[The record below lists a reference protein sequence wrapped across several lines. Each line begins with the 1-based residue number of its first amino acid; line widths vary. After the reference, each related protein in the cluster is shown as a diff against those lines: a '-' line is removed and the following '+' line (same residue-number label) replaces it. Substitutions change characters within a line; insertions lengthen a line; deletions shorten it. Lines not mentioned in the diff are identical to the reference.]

1 MYPPILI
8 IYMLHSFTPEDLA
21 QEITSKLSL
30 GVLPSSKMENMALNQ
45 RILTKNSSLM
55 SQNKTTQKVGGLA
68 FAKQDPLK
76 QPSLK

>member
-1 MYPPILI
+1 
-8 IYMLHSFTPEDLA
+8 MLHSFTPEDLA